1 MKDLNAEQIKKALEC
16 CFGNSTCAEC
26 PYNDWV
32 GCHRQMMK
40 NAIAII
46 KELTEEN
53 ENLHASCT
61 ELIQKCASLE
71 ADVAKEFTCVFGTPH
86 KVSDCPINDEIA
98 KAKTD
103 TVRKMQDR
111 FNEVFG
117 GMDATQALLRRTFD
131 HIVKEMLEEMQ

>member
-1 MKDLNAEQIKKALEC
+1 MELNREQIVKALEC

-40 NAIAII
+40 NAIALI
-46 KELTEEN
+46 KELAEECA
-53 ENLHASCT
+53 NLHASCT
-61 ELIQKCASLE
+61 ELTQCCTKLE
-71 ADVAKEFTCVFGTPH
+71 TLY
-86 KVSDCPINDEIA
+86 KVEC
-98 KAKTD
+98 KRVD
-103 TVRKMQDR
+103 TVKADTVLKMQDR

-131 HIVKEMLEEMQ
+131 HIVKEMVEEMQ